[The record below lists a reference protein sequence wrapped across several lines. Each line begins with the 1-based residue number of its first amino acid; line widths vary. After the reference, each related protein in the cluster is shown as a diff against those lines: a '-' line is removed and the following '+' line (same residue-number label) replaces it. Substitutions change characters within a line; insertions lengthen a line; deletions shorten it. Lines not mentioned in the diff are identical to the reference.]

1 MPDSSEPPEI
11 TFRCRVAR
19 GHVPLFSPG
28 TVTITTEAVRCEFNP
43 VRRGLL
49 GRDVVHRSRT
59 VAVVRVWLM
68 PPSWGK
74 LLELVGERG
83 ERVYATPN
91 FGWGVDVETDL
102 RLRGYTVVE
111 PRRWVL

>member
-1 MPDSSEPPEI
+1 MPDSSAPPEI
-11 TFRCRVAR
+11 TVPCRVAC

-28 TVTITTEAVRCEFNP
+28 TVTIATEVIRCEFSP
-43 VRRGLL
+43 VWRGLL
-49 GRDVVHRSRT
+49 GRDIVHRSRT
-59 VAVVRVWLM
+59 VALVRSRLM
-68 PPSWGK
+68 PPFWRQ

-91 FGWGVDVETDL
+91 FGWDVNIDADL

-111 PRRWVL
+111 PKRWVM